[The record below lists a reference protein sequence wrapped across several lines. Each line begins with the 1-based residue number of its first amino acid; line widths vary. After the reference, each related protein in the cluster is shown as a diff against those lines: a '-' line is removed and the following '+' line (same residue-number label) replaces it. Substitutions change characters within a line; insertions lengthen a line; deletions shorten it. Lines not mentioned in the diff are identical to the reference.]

1 VGGHSRLDS
10 HVTFLAGVFM
20 HNEIRLKGF
29 ARGAL
34 VDVRGPHKGRVQMGK
49 WHQNAI
55 TADGLQNY
63 ACGSIGAV
71 AGSKVI
77 GYMQVASQTA
87 APSTS
92 QTSATGEFTGADGA
106 RCATTNSF
114 TANGTLQCVASWATN
129 LATQSALGAV
139 ALYNTSATGTAA
151 SVATF
156 ATSQKTTDQTLSVTY
171 QWRLATA

>member
-1 VGGHSRLDS
+1 
-10 HVTFLAGVFM
+10 M
-20 HNEIRLKGF
+20 HQNIKLKGF

-34 VDVRGPHKGRVQMGK
+34 VDVRGPHKGRVRMGD

-71 AGSKVI
+71 SGSKVI
-77 GYMQVASQTA
+77 GFMQVASQTA
-87 APSTS
+87 APGTS
-92 QTSATGEFTGADGA
+92 QTSATGEFSGTDGA
-106 RCATTNSF
+106 RKATTNTFSGV
-114 TANGTLQCVASWATN
+114 GTLQCVASWATN
-129 LATQSALGAV
+129 EANQSALGAV
-139 ALYNTSATGTAA
+139 ALYNASASGTAA

-156 ATSQKTTDQTLSVTY
+156 ATSQKTTDQTLAVSY